1 MNKSTRNIVF
11 VLVGL
16 ISLLALLWFYAK
28 NGSKKYDWD
37 ASLGPQ
43 DKNPYG
49 LSVFAKTLQKK
60 YPSFIQF
67 TEHTIRNL
75 AEEDSKVDYFA
86 VGHSL
91 NYTRKE
97 LDTLYRF
104 VRKGNS
110 VFFSYKYVSDTTLM
124 KFGIPKYEL
133 DIHRHT
139 AANVGVNFTHPK
151 LKKDSLIQLN
161 HHESF
166 KDKSPFIWTYLSP
179 VSEFGGKGLRQIS
192 SDDFFE
198 DEFDYE
204 EAYDDGYYDEEDY
217 EDGYYEDEE
226 NDDVALEEDQVFG
239 REDTLSINDSLYV
252 EPGARDQDI
261 EYYIDASDFY
271 GADILDEVEP
281 IEAVAD
287 IAYINEKDKVICKRY
302 KVGNGYVFLLSE
314 PLVLTN
320 FYYSNDT
327 TAQVAEGIL
336 SHFNADKCILDIE
349 ATQYK
354 YGGISIDA
362 SNTPLQ
368 YMLSKKWFK
377 IGIYA
382 LLFCAFLFIVL
393 SSFRKQRPVPVFNLP
408 ENKSIEQIKNIAAVL
423 YHDKDIKRLKK
434 YLKTSYNYWL
444 NEHQHRLDK
453 AIEEQTDL
461 ERLAFLERKDIWD
474 ASQIKEFQTLFN
486 KLKSIYGN

>member
-1 MNKSTRNIVF
+1 MNKSSRNIIF
-11 VLVGL
+11 ILVG
-16 ISLLALLWFYAK
+16 IIALLALLWFYTK
-28 NGSKKYDWD
+28 DGDKKYDWD
-37 ASLGPQ
+37 ASLDPQ

-60 YPSFIQF
+60 YSSFIKF
-67 TEHTIRNL
+67 TQHTIRNL
-75 AEEDSKVDYFA
+75 AEEDARVDYFA

-91 NYTRKE
+91 NYTRSE
-97 LDTLYRF
+97 LDTLYQF
-104 VRKGNS
+104 VRRGNS
-110 VFFSYKYVSDTTLM
+110 VFFSYKFISDTTLM

-133 DIHRHT
+133 DIHRLK
-139 AANVGVNFTHPK
+139 ASKVGVNFTHPK

-166 KDKSPFIWTYLSP
+166 KDKSPFVWTYLTP
-179 VSEFGGKGLRQIS
+179 VSEFGGKGLLQIS
-192 SDDFFE
+192 SEDFFE
-198 DEFDYE
+198 EEFDDDD
-204 EAYDDGYYDEEDY
+204 YDDEAEYYDEKVI
-217 EDGYYEDEE
+217 EDGEVVVEDAEE
-226 NDDVALEEDQVFG
+226 VDNVFG
-239 REDTLSINDSLYV
+239 EEDTLALGDSLYS
-252 EPGARDQDI
+252 EPVGFDENI
-261 EYYIDASDFY
+261 EFYVDESDYY

-287 IAYINEKDKVICKRY
+287 IAYINVKEKVICKRY
-302 KVGNGYVFLLSE
+302 KVGDGYVYVLSE

-327 TAQVAEGIL
+327 TAEVAQGIL
-336 SHFNADKCILDIE
+336 SHFNSDKCILDIE
-349 ATQYK
+349 ATHFK
-354 YGGISIDA
+354 RGSISIDA

-382 LLFCAFLFIVL
+382 LLFCAIMFIVL

-423 YHDKDIKRLKK
+423 YHDKDIKRLKE
-434 YLKTSYNYWL
+434 YLKTSYNYWR

-453 AIEEQTDL
+453 GIEEQTDL
-461 ERLAFLERKDIWD
+461 ERLEFLERKDIWD
-474 ASQIKEFQTLFN
+474 ASQIKEFQIKFN